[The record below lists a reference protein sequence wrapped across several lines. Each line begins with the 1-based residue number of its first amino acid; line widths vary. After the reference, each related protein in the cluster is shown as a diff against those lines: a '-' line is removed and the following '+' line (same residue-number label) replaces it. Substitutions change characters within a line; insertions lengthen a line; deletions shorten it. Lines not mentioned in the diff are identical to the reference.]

1 MEETTGSRGLDT
13 THSCKKLDMLTFNFK
28 SKCPASLAKMESGR
42 FIERLCVK
50 KYSWSDRERHLD
62 VNLWFLY

>member
-1 MEETTGSRGLDT
+1 MEETIGSRGLDP

-42 FIERLCVK
+42 FIERLCIK
-50 KYSWSDRERHLD
+50 KYRWSDRERHLD
-62 VNLWFLY
+62 VNLWPLY